1 MNLSQREE
9 EARALVDAWSDRILR
24 LAWTWLP
31 NPADAPDV
39 VQNVLLKRLAHTGGF
54 PAPEAERAWMI
65 RVTINECKNFR
76 RSLFRRREVSLEEAA
91 PQPSPPGE
99 ESELLEEL
107 RRLPPKDKEILV
119 LYYYEG
125 YSTTELAQLWNMR
138 PDAVRM
144 RLSRARARLKERL
157 EGTTYESH
165 S

>member
-76 RSLFRRREVSLEEAA
+76 RSLFPRREVSLEEAA
-91 PQPSPPGE
+91 QQPSPPGE

-107 RRLPPKDKEILV
+107 RRLPP
-119 LYYYEG
+119 
-125 YSTTELAQLWNMR
+125 
-138 PDAVRM
+138 
-144 RLSRARARLKERL
+144 
-157 EGTTYESH
+157 
-165 S
+165 

>member
-31 NPADAPDV
+31 NPADGPDV
-39 VQNVLLKRLAHTGGF
+39 VQNVLLKRLEHKGAF

-91 PQPSPPGE
+91 QQPSPPGE

-125 YSTTELAQLWNMR
+125 YSTAETAELLGLPPNT
-138 PDAVRM
+138 VST
-144 RLSRARARLKERL
+144 RLARARARLRETL
-157 EGTTYESH
+157 SEVD
-165 S
+165 

>member
-9 EARALVDAWSDRILR
+9 HARAMVEAWSDRILR

-39 VQNVLLKRLAHTGGF
+39 VQNVLLKRLEHKGGF
-54 PAPEAERAWMI
+54 PAQEAERAWMI
-65 RVTINECKNFR
+65 RVTINECKNLR
-76 RSLFRRREVSLEEAA
+76 RSLFRRREVALEEAA
-91 PQPSPPGE
+91 QQPSPPGE

-107 RRLPPKDKEILV
+107 RKLPQKDREILV

-125 YSTTELAQLWNMR
+125 YSTAELAQLWKMR

-157 EGTTYESH
+157 EGTAYESH

>member
-65 RVTINECKNFR
+65 RVTINACKDLLKSPWR
-76 RSLFRRREVSLEEAA
+76 KRKCSLDTCMEIPAPEA
-91 PQPSPPGE
+91 
-99 ESELLEEL
+99 
-107 RRLPPKDKEILV
+107 KDGSVNEK
-119 LYYYEG
+119 
-125 YSTTELAQLWNMR
+125 
-138 PDAVRM
+138 
-144 RLSRARARLKERL
+144 
-157 EGTTYESH
+157 
-165 S
+165 